1 MEPSANH
8 RHSSDEY
15 MKSYNVIYI
24 NDIAFEGHTSKEF
37 KFGRFVMNDRQDGI
51 VSHVFD
57 VFRPITK
64 LSPKFIKYFIHDE
77 AIMQKPLLF
86 STSNARMLNSLNVGE
101 LNNQILSIPSIKE
114 QEKIGKIINVTEFL
128 IAANQDK
135 INQLK
140 QLKKLLMQKI
150 FSQEWRFKGFTD
162 PWEQRKLGDVVK
174 FYSGLTYHPDDVQDK
189 GTLVIRSSNI
199 QSGQIVSADN
209 VYVDT
214 TKATS
219 TTVKIGD
226 IITVVR
232 NGSRSL
238 IGKHALVRAYS
249 KHSYVIGAFMTGIR
263 SNQPQ
268 FINALLDSTQFS
280 IEIRKNLGATINQI
294 TTGNFKKMT
303 FNFPNSSEQQEIGM
317 LFSNIDSLIA
327 ANQKKVDQL
336 KQLKKYLMQNMFV

>member
-1 MEPSANH
+1 MNYNI
-8 RHSSDEY
+8 Y
-15 MKSYNVIYI
+15 MWYAQLTNETV
-24 NDIAFEGHTSKEF
+24 
-37 KFGRFVMNDRQDGI
+37 KFD
-51 VSHVFD
+51 
-57 VFRPITK
+57 
-64 LSPKFIKYFIHDE
+64 
-77 AIMQKPLLF
+77 A
-86 STSNARMLNSLNVGE
+86 
-101 LNNQILSIPSIKE
+101 
-114 QEKIGKIINVTEFL
+114 
-128 IAANQDK
+128 
-135 INQLK
+135 
-140 QLKKLLMQKI
+140 
-150 FSQEWRFKGFTD
+150 
-162 PWEQRKLGDVVK
+162 WEQRKLGDVVK

-327 ANQKKVDQL
+327 ANQCQQKGLEKLISESLNQEIIL
-336 KQLKKYLMQNMFV
+336 N